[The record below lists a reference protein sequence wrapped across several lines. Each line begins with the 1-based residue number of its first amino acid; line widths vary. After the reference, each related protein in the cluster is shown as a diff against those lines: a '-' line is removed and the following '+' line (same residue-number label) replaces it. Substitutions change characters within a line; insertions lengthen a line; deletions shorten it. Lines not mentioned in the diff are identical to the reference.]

1 MIILSRLNGERFAL
15 NPDLIERID
24 ATPNTVI
31 TLGDTTKYLVVESL
45 EEVVARMRD
54 FRAGVLA
61 RAQELQLSHADPQLR
76 LVPAPQEGV

>member
-31 TLGDTTKYLVVESL
+31 TLGDTTKYLVAESL
-45 EEVVARMRD
+45 EEVVAKMRD

-61 RAQELQLSHADPQLR
+61 RAQELQLTQAEVQLR
-76 LVPAPQEGV
+76 LVPAPQEGI